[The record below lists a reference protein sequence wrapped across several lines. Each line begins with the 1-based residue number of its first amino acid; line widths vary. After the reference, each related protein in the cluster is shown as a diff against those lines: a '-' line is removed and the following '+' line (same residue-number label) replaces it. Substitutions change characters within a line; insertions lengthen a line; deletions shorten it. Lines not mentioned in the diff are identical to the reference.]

1 MTGFAIRT
9 FGDPVLRQRARE
21 VSELDGDLVRLVDAM
36 RVTMHDARGVGLA
49 APAVDIA
56 RAKGRLRIDVDPRRV

>member
-49 APAVDIA
+49 APQIGVQ
-56 RAKGRLRIDVDPRRV
+56 KRLYTYDVE